1 MAYNQA
7 PSRSPLIDKSMKEA
21 LERRGVEL
29 LGLILIVIGIS
40 IFLLLWSYSP
50 DDRSFWSISDEPTQ
64 NILGVIGASIAAPL
78 ILILGWGSFTIS
90 LFLVI
95 WGFRFLCH
103 IGVERAITRMIF
115 FPVSTGFSSVFF
127 ATLVPYNM
135 WVHQFGLGGLF
146 GETSVG
152 IILKA
157 IPEVSTTSVNTITL
171 LMVTVSFLS
180 LLFVCGFSRR
190 EVSVA
195 LKFLFTCTILLCSQ
209 VFSLLAKS
217 TILLIP
223 RKVSNANGLP
233 NQDNVLSQQKWGVIS
248 RILFRII
255 LLFGKNTPQSVRQ
268 EPKIDNEGH
277 DEDNRIRNKISSII
291 RDRNPP
297 LTSRVADASEVK
309 GNEEAFL
316 TSLPSLDRAEPS
328 VSSDSQIFNA
338 ELKQDKFSEDGY
350 NEPTIFEEKFNPDPS
365 MHGYNF
371 PKAEAKKLVHPP
383 ISKTFKKSKRAI
395 EEAEPRLNFD
405 DGKVDFEFPPLNLLA
420 TPVAIK
426 RTYLSDESLEEN
438 ARLLEAVL
446 DDYGIKGEIV
456 SVRPGPVVTM
466 YELEPAPGLKAS
478 RVIGLAD
485 DIARS
490 MSALAARVS
499 TVPGRTVI
507 GIELPNEDREKVV
520 LREIFSSRAFG
531 DGNQKLPLAL
541 GKDIGGEPVVANLA
555 KMPHLLIAGTT
566 GSGKSVAIN
575 TMILSLLYKLTPD
588 ECKMIMIDPKMLELS
603 VYDGIPHLLSPVVTD
618 PKKAVVALKWVVGEM
633 EERYRRMSKM
643 GVRNIDGFN
652 SRVSDA
658 LLKNENFSRTIQTG
672 FDDETGDPIFE
683 TEEFEPEKM
692 PYIVV
697 VVDEMADLMMVAGK
711 EIEACIQRL
720 AQMARASGIH
730 IIMATQRPSV
740 DVITGTIKANFPTR
754 ISFQVTSKIDSR
766 TILGEMGAEQLL
778 GMGDMLY
785 MAGGSK
791 IIRCHGPFVSD
802 EEVEEVVRHLKAFGP
817 PNYMSGVIDGP
828 DGEKSDGIDMVLGLG
843 GNTEGED
850 AVYDEAVSIV
860 LRDRKCSTS
869 YIQRKLSIGYN
880 KAARLVEQ
888 MEEQGLVSSAN
899 HVGKREILVPEQ

>member
-90 LFLVI
+90 IFLVI

-115 FPVSTGFSSVFF
+115 FPVSTGCSSIFF

-297 LTSRVADASEVK
+297 LTSRVADTSEVK

-420 TPVAIK
+420 TPVTIK

>member
-209 VFSLLAKS
+209 AFSLLAKS

-297 LTSRVADASEVK
+297 LTSRVADTSEVK